1 MPSRSLSAL
10 HGLVFSDF
18 SSESES
24 PSRSE
29 SGDRPVGTPLMQ
41 SPVWAGG
48 FLPAATG
55 PMTGERRRGV
65 ALRAKRR
72 ASTRRLKRVGTDL
85 PPLRLRNGSSLAG
98 TTKVSLVDVALS
110 TGANTARARAR
121 WKTTQLRFL
130 PGMKFLPRMV
140 SVSPTPRCSGETATT
155 LGGVAALATPVA
167 SGTAHAAAQARA
179 RAERSTDIERCG
191 VLRTLGGR
199 P

>member
-55 PMTGERRRGV
+55 PMTGESRRGV

-72 ASTRRLKRVGTDL
+72 ASTRRPKGGGAHF
-85 PPLRLRNGSSLAG
+85 PPPRLGEGGRLGG
-98 TTKVSLVDVALS
+98 TTK
-110 TGANTARARAR
+110 G
-121 WKTTQLRFL
+121 
-130 PGMKFLPRMV
+130 
-140 SVSPTPRCSGETATT
+140 
-155 LGGVAALATPVA
+155 
-167 SGTAHAAAQARA
+167 
-179 RAERSTDIERCG
+179 
-191 VLRTLGGR
+191 
-199 P
+199 